1 MSPLDLTLEKVGMG
15 RYQWKLLV
23 LCGFGWLC
31 DNMWLQSVAVILPR
45 VQVHFRISDR
55 WIGLLSTS
63 IFFGMMIGAWIWGSY
78 SDTYGRR
85 GPFNGTLLMTAIFGL
100 FCGFAPSFG
109 WLCFSLVGLGIG
121 VGGSMPTDG
130 TLFLEN
136 IPKTRHYLLTGL
148 SVFFSFGAVISSFLG
163 LLILPGSSCKEPPP
177 GQTLLCNSQVDNL
190 GWRYLLITLGV
201 LTFIMFGCRVALL
214 SIEESPKYLIS
225 TGRAADAVLALEVI
239 SAQNGTR
246 LTITEADVE
255 DHSPGESSHIDHQY
269 SSLRDSPPSND
280 QSRPDP
286 RPKTSLLH
294 GSEGWEAPI
303 TRAIGNLKY
312 RTGLLMTPELKVTT
326 LLVWAIWTVVSFAYT
341 SFNVF
346 LPVYLEKR
354 HPEKSDIEDTLKEY
368 LLYTIAGCPASL
380 LASWMIETRLGRK
393 KSMVLS
399 AIGTS
404 LGILAF
410 LKIQSDLGI
419 KISSMFISIMSTILY
434 AVIYGYTPEVFPSS
448 IRGTGYGI
456 ASALS
461 RLSGMIGPLIVGLLM
476 KIWNLQAALWMSVF
490 VFVFAALLMCKLPIE
505 TRDSKP
511 ALISV
516 ESVDDLESI

>member
-1 MSPLDLTLEKVGMG
+1 MGAAMTPLDLTLEKVGMG
-15 RYQWKLLV
+15 AYQWKLLV

-85 GPFNGTLLMTAIFGL
+85 GPFNGTLLMTAVFGL

-109 WLCFSLVGLGIG
+109 WLCFCLIGLGMG

-177 GQTLLCNSQVDNL
+177 GQTLLCNSEVENR

-201 LTFIMFGCRVALL
+201 LTFIMFACRVALF

-225 TGRAADAVLALEVI
+225 NGRAADAVLVLEVI
-239 SAQNGTR
+239 SAQNGTG

-255 DHSPGESSHIDHQY
+255 DDSPEETLAHHQY
-269 SSLRDSPPSND
+269 SPLRDSPQPND
-280 QSRPDP
+280 TSPCP
-286 RPKTSLLH
+286 RSKTLL
-294 GSEGWEAPI
+294 SDESQGWKAPI
-303 TRAIGNLKY
+303 ARGIENLKY
-312 RTGLLMTPELKVTT
+312 RVGLLMTPELKVTT
-326 LLVWAIWTVVSFAYT
+326 LLVWAIWAVVSFAYT

-346 LPVYLEKR
+346 LPAYLEKR
-354 HPEKSDIEDTLKEY
+354 HPEKIDIEETLKEY
-368 LLYTIAGCPASL
+368 LFYTIAGCPASL

-393 KSMVLS
+393 KTMVLS
-399 AIGTS
+399 ALGTS
-404 LGILAF
+404 AAILAF
-410 LKIQSDLGI
+410 LKIRSDVGI
-419 KISSMFISIMSTILY
+419 KISSMIIAVMATIMY

-476 KIWNLQAALWMSVF
+476 KISSLQAALWMTVLVF
-490 VFVFAALLMCKLPIE
+490 IFAAVLMCKLPIE

-511 ALISV
+511 ALSAV
-516 ESVDDLESI
+516 EDLEE

>member
-1 MSPLDLTLEKVGMG
+1 MTPLDLTLEKVGMG
-15 RYQWKLLV
+15 SYQWKLLV

-45 VQVHFRISDR
+45 VQVHFRITDR

-78 SDTYGRR
+78 SDSYGRR

-100 FCGFAPSFG
+100 FCGFAPTFG

-130 TLFLEN
+130 TLFMEN

-190 GWRYLLITLGV
+190 GWRYLLMALGV
-201 LTFIMFGCRVALL
+201 LTLMMFACRVALFNL
-214 SIEESPKYLIS
+214 EESPRYLIS
-225 TGRAADAVLALEVI
+225 NGRAADAVLALKVI
-239 SAQNGTR
+239 SAQNGAG

-255 DHSPGESSHIDHQY
+255 DNSAGEASAFDHHYSALGESPQPNDTNPHPKPNTTLLYVSDSWKAPFTRGID
-269 SSLRDSPPSND
+269 
-280 QSRPDP
+280 
-286 RPKTSLLH
+286 
-294 GSEGWEAPI
+294 
-303 TRAIGNLKY
+303 NLKY
-312 RTGLLMTPELKVTT
+312 RVGLLMTPELKITT
-326 LLVWAIWTVVSFAYT
+326 LLVWAIWASVSFAYT

-346 LPVYLEKR
+346 LPAYLEKR
-354 HPEKSDIEDTLKEY
+354 HPEKSNIEETLKEY
-368 LLYTIAGCPASL
+368 LLYTLAGCPASL
-380 LASWMIETRLGRK
+380 IASWMIETRLGRK
-393 KSMVLS
+393 KTMILS
-399 AIGTS
+399 ALGTS

-410 LKIQSDLGI
+410 LKIQSDIGI
-419 KISSMFISIMSTILY
+419 KISSMLISVMATILY

-461 RLSGMIGPLIVGLLM
+461 RLSGMIGPLIVGFLM
-476 KIWNLQAALWMSVF
+476 KIWSLQAALWITVLVF
-490 VFVFAALLMCKLPIE
+490 ILAAVLICKLPIE
-505 TRDSKP
+505 TRGSN
-511 ALISV
+511 AVLTT
-516 ESVDDLESI
+516 VDDPEAI

>member
-1 MSPLDLTLEKVGMG
+1 MGSAMTPLDLTLEKVGMG
-15 RYQWKLLV
+15 PYQWKLLV

-45 VQVHFRISDR
+45 VQVHFRITDR

-100 FCGFAPSFG
+100 CCGFAPSFG
-109 WLCFSLVGLGIG
+109 WLCFSLIGLGIG

-177 GQTLLCNSQVDNL
+177 GQTLLCNSEVDNL

-201 LTFIMFGCRVALL
+201 LTFIMFACRVALF

-225 TGRAADAVLALEVI
+225 NGRAADAVVVLEVI
-239 SAQNGTR
+239 SAQNGTG

-255 DHSPGESSHIDHQY
+255 DNSPGEASAFHHQY
-269 SSLRDSPPSND
+269 SPLGDSPQPND
-280 QSRPDP
+280 TNPRP
-286 RPKTSLLH
+286 RPKTSLLD
-294 GSEGWEAPI
+294 GSVGWKASI
-303 TRAIGNLKY
+303 TRGIHNLTY
-312 RTGLLMTPELKVTT
+312 RVGLLMTPELKVTT

-346 LPVYLEKR
+346 LPAYLEKR
-354 HPEKSDIEDTLKEY
+354 HPEKSDIEETLKEY
-368 LLYTIAGCPASL
+368 LFYTIAGCPASL

-393 KSMVLS
+393 NTMVIS
-399 AIGTS
+399 ALGTS

-410 LKIQSDLGI
+410 LKIQSDIGI
-419 KISSMFISIMSTILY
+419 KISSMLIAVMATIMY

-461 RLSGMIGPLIVGLLM
+461 RLSGMVGPLIVGFLM
-476 KIWNLQAALWMSVF
+476 KIWNLQAALWMTVIVF
-490 VFVFAALLMCKLPIE
+490 ILAALLMCKLPIE
-505 TRDSKP
+505 TRDSNP
-511 ALISV
+511 ALS
-516 ESVDDLESI
+516 SVDDLEAD

>member
-1 MSPLDLTLEKVGMG
+1 MTPLDHTLEKVGMG
-15 RYQWKLLV
+15 PYQWKLLV

-45 VQVHFRISDR
+45 VQVHFRITDR

-109 WLCFSLVGLGIG
+109 WLCFSLVGLGMG

-163 LLILPGSSCKEPPP
+163 LIILPGASCKEPPP

-190 GWRYLLITLGV
+190 GWRYLLIVLGV
-201 LTFIMFGCRVALL
+201 LTFIMFACRVALFNL
-214 SIEESPKYLIS
+214 EESPKYLM
-225 TGRAADAVLALEVI
+225 TNGRAADAVLVLEVI
-239 SAQNGTR
+239 SARNGIG
-246 LTITEADVE
+246 LKITEADVE
-255 DHSPGESSHIDHQY
+255 DNLPQENSAVNHQY
-269 SSLRDSPPSND
+269 TPLGDSPQPND
-280 QSRPDP
+280 STP
-286 RPKTSLLH
+286 RPKSDTSLSNLSQSWKASIAQ
-294 GSEGWEAPI
+294 GIE
-303 TRAIGNLKY
+303 NLKY
-312 RTGLLMTPELKVTT
+312 RFGLLMSPELKVTT
-326 LLVWAIWTVVSFAYT
+326 ILVWAIWVTVSFAYT
-341 SFNVF
+341 SFNIF
-346 LPVYLEKR
+346 LPAYLEKR
-354 HPEKSDIEDTLKEY
+354 HPEKSDIAETLKEY
-368 LLYTIAGCPASL
+368 LFYTLSGCPASL
-380 LASWMIETRLGRK
+380 VASWMIETRLGRK
-393 KSMVLS
+393 KTMVLS
-399 AIGTS
+399 ALGTS
-404 LGILAF
+404 LAILAF
-410 LKIQSDLGI
+410 LKIQSDIGI
-419 KISSMFISIMSTILY
+419 KISSMVISIMSTILY

-461 RLSGMIGPLIVGLLM
+461 RLSGMIGPLIVGFLM
-476 KIWNLQAALWMSVF
+476 KIWSLHAALWMTVLVF
-490 VFVFAALLMCKLPIE
+490 ILAVLLICKLPIE
-505 TRDSKP
+505 TRDSNP
-511 ALISV
+511 ALRAVHDREDI
-516 ESVDDLESI
+516 

>member
-1 MSPLDLTLEKVGMG
+1 
-15 RYQWKLLV
+15 
-23 LCGFGWLC
+23 
-31 DNMWLQSVAVILPR
+31 MWLQSVAVILPR

-239 SAQNGTR
+239 SAQNGT
-246 LTITEADVE
+246 L
-255 DHSPGESSHIDHQY
+255 
-269 SSLRDSPPSND
+269 
-280 QSRPDP
+280 
-286 RPKTSLLH
+286 
-294 GSEGWEAPI
+294 
-303 TRAIGNLKY
+303 
-312 RTGLLMTPELKVTT
+312 
-326 LLVWAIWTVVSFAYT
+326 VSFAYT

-419 KISSMFISIMSTILY
+419 KISS
-434 AVIYGYTPEVFPSS
+434 YTPEVFPSS